1 MKILGID
8 PGTATV
14 GYGLIE
20 THKRDLVFKE
30 CGVIE
35 THKKLPMVERLHE
48 IGTDIGA
55 LIKEM
60 KPDLCVVEQLFFLK
74 NVTNGMSVAQA
85 RGVILYEIAKANVS
99 FMEFTPLQMKQ
110 LVTGHGRAEKKKV
123 GMMIT
128 AMLKLDKIPKP
139 DDAADA
145 LGLAICGYLSMR
157 HRSSSPKGPFG
168 AKF

>member
-20 THKRDLVFKE
+20 AKKRELIFRE

-35 THKKLPMVERLHE
+35 THKKVPMIERLRE

-74 NVTNGMSVAQA
+74 NVTNGITVAQA
-85 RGVILYEIAKANVS
+85 RGGILYEIAKANIPCV
-99 FMEFTPLQMKQ
+99 EFTPLQMKQ
-110 LVTGHGRAEKKKV
+110 LITGHGRAEKKRV

-128 AMLKLDKIPKP
+128 SMLKLDKVPRP

-145 LGLAICGYLSMR
+145 LGLAICGYLASRMR
-157 HRSSSPKGPFG
+157 RG
-168 AKF
+168 

>member
-8 PGTATV
+8 PGTATI

-20 THKRDLVFKE
+20 AKKRELIFKE

-35 THKKLPMVERLHE
+35 THKKSPMIERLRE
-48 IGTDIGA
+48 IGEDIGA

-74 NVTNGMSVAQA
+74 NVTNGISVAQA
-85 RGVILYEIAKANVS
+85 RGVILYEIAKANVA
-99 FMEFTPLQMKQ
+99 FVEFTPLQMKQ
-110 LVTGHGRAEKKKV
+110 LITGHGRADKQRV

-128 AMLKLDKIPKP
+128 AMLKLDKVPRP

-145 LGLAICGYLSMR
+145 LGLAICGYLSS
-157 HRSSSPKGPFG
+157 RSRGNR
-168 AKF
+168 

>member
-8 PGTATV
+8 PGTATI

-20 THKRDLVFKE
+20 VQKKRELLFRE

-35 THKKLPMVERLHE
+35 TDKKSPMIERLKE
-48 IGTDIGA
+48 IGQDIAA
-55 LIKEM
+55 LLKEM

-74 NVTNGMSVAQA
+74 NVTSGISVAQA
-85 RGVILYEIAKANVS
+85 RGVILYEIAKANVL
-99 FMEFTPLQMKQ
+99 FVEFTPLQMKQ
-110 LVTGHGRAEKKKV
+110 LITGHGRAEKQRV
-123 GMMIT
+123 GMMIK

-145 LGLAICGYLSMR
+145 LGLAVCGYLSTR
-157 HRSSSPKGPFG
+157 ASRNRE
-168 AKF
+168 